1 LQVDEE
7 EKEHLKIKIERAV
20 LALRSA
26 YNPMM
31 SI

>member
-20 LALRSA
+20 SALRSPHA
-26 YNPMM
+26 VQ
-31 SI
+31 